1 MRMGYL
7 SDMSQ
12 GGPQG
17 IVERGGVGE
26 REKNANGY
34 TARLNFSPSPTL
46 PLAPRVV
53 KNKKSRRSINL

>member
-17 IVERGGVGE
+17 IGGNGRGGE
-26 REKNANGY
+26 RKN
-34 TARLNFSPSPTL
+34 R
-46 PLAPRVV
+46 
-53 KNKKSRRSINL
+53 